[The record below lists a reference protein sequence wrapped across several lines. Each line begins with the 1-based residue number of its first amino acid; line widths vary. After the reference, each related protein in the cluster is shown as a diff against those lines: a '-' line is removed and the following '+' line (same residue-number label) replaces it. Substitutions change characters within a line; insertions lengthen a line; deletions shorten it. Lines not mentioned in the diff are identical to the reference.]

1 MILFDQYGTVV
12 DDRRRRALA
21 RTTIPIHRGNFMRRL
36 IASLYV
42 IVCLAPQCGAAAA
55 KGTLSACSI
64 LTKELVTQVTP
75 YDKKALDLALRVPA
89 REDAVGQ
96 GGSECSYGGITMNVD
111 AFAPAAFERLR
122 DQTWVPLPNLGD
134 RAHFRDNKGR
144 WAELYVLAGSH
155 VLTIQMDVPNG
166 RTAASIQPNVI
177 ALAKAVLP
185 QLK

>member
-1 MILFDQYGTVV
+1 MIMFDHYGKVF
-12 DDRRRRALA
+12 DDRKRRARA
-21 RTTIPIHRGNFMRRL
+21 RIAIRVHRGHFVRRL

-42 IVCLAPQCGAAAA
+42 IVCLASQGGTAAA
-55 KGTLSACSI
+55 KGGISACSL

-134 RAHFRDNKGR
+134 RAYFRDNKGR
-144 WAELYVLAGSH
+144 WAEVYVLAGSH
-155 VLTIQMDVPNG
+155 VLTIQMDVPSG

>member
-1 MILFDQYGTVV
+1 
-12 DDRRRRALA
+12 
-21 RTTIPIHRGNFMRRL
+21 MRRF
-36 IASLYV
+36 ITSLFV
-42 IVCLAPQCGAAAA
+42 IGCLAAVAQSQDGAAAA
-55 KGTLSACSI
+55 NAISACS
-64 LTKELVTQVTP
+64 LLSKELVTQVSP

-122 DQTWVPLPNLGD
+122 DQSWMPVQNVGD
-134 RAHFRDNKGR
+134 RAYFRDNKGR
-144 WAELYVLAGSH
+144 WGEMYVLSGSH

-166 RTAASIQPNVI
+166 RTAASIQSNVI

-185 QLK
+185 RLK